1 MYLPGCG
8 SLFNTKTF
16 AAGSEGPARFAAS
29 RKEKQ
34 MAGTRIRRLLAAG
47 TVATVAMIAVAGA
60 AFARPDRGT
69 ASDNVRPQERTEG
82 EKYANDYG
90 FGNSDEDLWSAGRTR
105 QEISTHLAFARLNH
119 SHELAVSSQR
129 TEGEKYANNYGFG
142 NLDGAVVDRGREA
155 DAARLQAYADAHVRR
170 RMAPAEEFVSDLYGF
185 RMAQEGIGADRSKAA
200 SVPTEPSSVDGLQGG
215 QIVTLTVSLVLL
227 AGIGVVIVRNQR
239 SRTAI

>member
-1 MYLPGCG
+1 
-8 SLFNTKTF
+8 
-16 AAGSEGPARFAAS
+16 
-29 RKEKQ
+29 

-60 AFARPDRGT
+60 AFARPDGGT
-69 ASDNVRPQERTEG
+69 VSDNVTPLERTEG

-90 FGNSDEDLWSAGRTR
+90 FGNSDEDLWTSGRTPE
-105 QEISTHLAFARLNH
+105 EISTHLALARLNH
-119 SHELAVSSQR
+119 IHELEVSSQR

-142 NLDGAVVDRGREA
+142 DLDGAVVDRGRKA
-155 DAARLQAYADAHVRR
+155 DAARWQSLADAQLRR
-170 RMAPAEEFVSDLYGF
+170 RMDPADEFVSDLYGF
-185 RMAQEGIGADRSKAA
+185 RMAQEGIVSGGSEAA
-200 SVPTEPSSVDGLQGG
+200 SVSTEPSSVDGLQGG